1 MLGRPYKISER
12 EWDILT
18 MLTRKEKKKAFV
30 KAMGEVMGNITLACR
45 AVGITR
51 QTYYNW
57 IDKDPEFRK
66 ECDSVNEEAIDFVE
80 NKLFSRINDND
91 TTAIIFYLKT
101 KGKGRGYIEKQ
112 DIEMFGSVERP
123 VIVFDDED
131 GRED

>member
-1 MLGRPYKISER
+1 
-12 EWDILT
+12 